1 MPQINYKSDD
11 TVKDAFL
18 HSCLGKL
25 VILAGFVVILLL
37 IAYFTAPSEKE
48 MTTNMEDNVMQCLQE
63 NDSIQG
69 DPIDDY
75 VNNIGF
81 IFTKADTT
89 KIFPDLIKAYRDLNR
104 MEIYHHSLYTTS
116 YLFNNMHPQGI
127 RVGIGGFGLVFPTV
141 TFSSPTMTSAPI
153 LTSRSSTTSVTLTID
168 GPEGPKSYDP
178 GCLRHC
184 KECRVIYS

>member
-104 MEIYHHSLYTTS
+104 MEIYHHSLYSTA
-116 YLFNNMHPQGI
+116 YLFTNMHPEGVRI
-127 RVGIGGFGLVFPTV
+127 GVGVYGLVVP
-141 TFSSPTMTSAPI
+141 
-153 LTSRSSTTSVTLTID
+153 TLTFHD
-168 GPEGPKSYDP
+168 LLLDVGPMHKGYNQKIIRT
-178 GCLRHC
+178 G
-184 KECRVIYS
+184 VIPDTDLGSNPNIQEFHYKRNPDD

>member
-104 MEIYHHSLYTTS
+104 MEIYHHSTL
-116 YLFNNMHPQGI
+116 LHI
-127 RVGIGGFGLVFPTV
+127 
-141 TFSSPTMTSAPI
+141 
-153 LTSRSSTTSVTLTID
+153 SSTICIPRACASAWVPMD
-168 GPEGPKSYDP
+168 SS
-178 GCLRHC
+178 
-184 KECRVIYS
+184 CRR

>member
-63 NDSIQG
+63 NDSMSTIS
-69 DPIDDY
+69 
-75 VNNIGF
+75 V
-81 IFTKADTT
+81 
-89 KIFPDLIKAYRDLNR
+89 
-104 MEIYHHSLYTTS
+104 S
-116 YLFNNMHPQGI
+116 YSP
-127 RVGIGGFGLVFPTV
+127 RPTPPR
-141 TFSSPTMTSAPI
+141 SSPT
-153 LTSRSSTTSVTLTID
+153 
-168 GPEGPKSYDP
+168 
-178 GCLRHC
+178 
-184 KECRVIYS
+184 